1 MTRPRPRGHD
11 HEESRSKEIDPTV
24 DSRVTAVRAAAEHPG
39 LVELEI
45 DGIVAGVLPKAE
57 IDLDQIVAG
66 LRSDDPRVIAAR
78 RAIEIRTTRAL
89 ALDLLANRGHAA
101 AELLEKL
108 RRREVADEVAHAVIE
123 ELLEDGWLDDAA
135 FTRSRISAWRA
146 EGRSDADCR
155 RRLSDAGISD
165 ALISSELLAIEP
177 IEPTE
182 PATSPEQNA
191 AQEALT
197 RIRRSIKG
205 TDQASLRRIA
215 ARMSRRGFE
224 LDMIRAALRQCELDD
239 SMLDDDFDQEPDP

>member
-1 MTRPRPRGHD
+1 MTRPRPRGDD
-11 HEESRSKEIDPTV
+11 HERTSPDEVDPTA

-45 DGIVAGVLPKAE
+45 DGMVAGVLPKAE

-78 RAIEIRTTRAL
+78 RAIETRTTRTL
-89 ALDLLANRGHAA
+89 ALDLLANRSHAA
-101 AELLEKL
+101 AELLAKL
-108 RRREVADEVAHAVIE
+108 KKREIADDVAHAVIE

-135 FTRSRISAWRA
+135 FARSRISAWRA

-155 RRLSDAGISD
+155 RRLSEAGITD
-165 ALISSELLAIEP
+165 ALVSSELLAIDS
-177 IEPTE
+177 IE

-191 AQEALT
+191 AQEALA

-205 TDQASLRRIA
+205 TDPASLRRIA

-224 LDMIRAALRQCELDD
+224 LDTIRAALRQCELDD
-239 SMLDDDFDQEPDP
+239 SILDEDFDQEPDP

>member
-1 MTRPRPRGHD
+1 MTRPRPRGHE
-11 HEESRSKEIDPTV
+11 HEESRSKEIDPTA

-45 DGIVAGVLPKAE
+45 DGIAVGVLPKAE
-57 IDLDQIVAG
+57 IDLDQIVTG

-78 RAIEIRTTRAL
+78 RSIEIRTTRTR

-108 RRREVADEVAHAVIE
+108 RKREVADEVAHAVIE

-135 FTRSRISAWRA
+135 FARSRISDWRA
-146 EGRSDADCR
+146 AGRSDADCR
-155 RRLSDAGISD
+155 RRLSEAGISD
-165 ALISSELLAIEP
+165 ALISSELLAV
-177 IEPTE
+177 EPTE

-224 LDMIRAALRQCELDD
+224 LDMIRAALRQCGLDE
-239 SMLDDDFDQEPDP
+239 SMLDDDFDQESNP